1 MLFTKLLLLCL
12 SCKTSWAFFVERAN
26 RNVGS
31 RTFSTS
37 SLRPLGVATFSANSN
52 IGDKPTIAIVGSGA
66 VGSYYGSRLWETG
79 WYDVKFYMRGE
90 HYLTSVEEGLTV
102 TSVDGDIFIPPESL
116 LAYNETSKIGP
127 VDWVIVSLKST
138 ALNAIPALVAPLL
151 DPSRTRVLVIM
162 NGLIEEDLI
171 RELKSQVGEEQ
182 NVGGDSILR
191 CCAALYGGMALVC
204 CNRLGPGQVNHSYAG
219 LLSGGVAASNPGT
232 TTEQENKDAFNQLW
246 EPTKITTKYEPC
258 LLAGR
263 WRKVRKTSI
272 RDSVSGEG

>member
-1 MLFTKLLLLCL
+1 L
-12 SCKTSWAFFVERAN
+12 VERPN
-26 RNVGS
+26 RHVGS
-31 RTFSTS
+31 ITFSTS
-37 SLRPLGVATFSANSN
+37 SLRLGAATFSADCNK
-52 IGDKPTIAIVGSGA
+52 GDKPSIAIVGSGA

-79 WYDVKFYMRGE
+79 LYNVKFYMRGE
-90 HYLTSVEEGLTV
+90 HYLTSVEEGLMV

-116 LAYNETSKIGP
+116 QAYNETSKIGP

-151 DPSRTRVLVIM
+151 DPCRTRVLVIM

-171 RELKSQVGEEQ
+171 RQLKSQVGEYQ
-182 NVGGDSILR
+182 DVGGDSILH

-204 CNRLGPGQVNHSYAG
+204 CNRLGPGRVNHSYAG
-219 LLSGGVAASNPGT
+219 LLSGGVAASNPST
-232 TTEQENKDAFNQLW
+232 TTEQENKVAFNQLW

-263 WRKVRKTSI
+263 WRKVRKTSMP
-272 RDSVSGEG
+272 DKVSHEG